1 VPWLDSLVLRGDA
14 PGVGDG
20 LPSGLGLGQADGV
33 TKRLTWF
40 VLGLASGVSSSVWAY
55 LRFRRAASRPAAERV
70 ASALAEG
77 ARTGVDGARRFID
90 DARDQIRRAE
100 AELRPSGADDLDGG
114 ALEPERVRRESVGG
128 GRS

>member
-1 VPWLDSLVLRGDA
+1 LVLRGDV

-20 LPSGLGLGQADGV
+20 LPSGLGLGQPDGV

-114 ALEPERVRRESVGG
+114 ALEPARVRRESVGG